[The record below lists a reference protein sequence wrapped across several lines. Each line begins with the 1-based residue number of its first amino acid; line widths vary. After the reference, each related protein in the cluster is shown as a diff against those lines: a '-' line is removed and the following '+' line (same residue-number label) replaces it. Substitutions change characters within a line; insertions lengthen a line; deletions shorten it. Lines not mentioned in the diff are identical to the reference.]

1 MTFAA
6 DELRRAVE
14 RLLDTW
20 RRRGLPGRDALVEV
34 AGLLDASR
42 GAGSLWPRAPAM
54 LTATIDDGIG
64 QGIDIIGRF
73 AGAVGVQV
81 VFDGL
86 LLPPKRIVES
96 ARRLRPDL
104 VGLTVLQ
111 LDSEPELAEIAR
123 GLGCRRRR
131 CSWPA
136 GRPFASTR
144 SWPSGPV
151 WMLSQQPRRIFFGFC
166 WDTIPPFRSLW
177 SPNPNEIEKNS
188 ANRGFF
194 PIVPRRRVGA

>member
-20 RRRGLPGRDALVEV
+20 RRRGLPGRDALVE
-34 AGLLDASR
+34 AAALLDASR

-64 QGIDIIGRF
+64 QGIDIVGRF

-96 ARRLRPDL
+96 AHRLRPDL

-123 GLGCRRRR
+123 GLPPETLLLAGG
-131 CSWPA
+131 PA
-136 GRPFASTR
+136 FRLDPELAERAGVDVVAATAADFLRFLLGYDPA
-144 SWPSGPV
+144 
-151 WMLSQQPRRIFFGFC
+151 LSLP
-166 WDTIPPFRSLW
+166 L
-177 SPNPNEIEKNS
+177 
-188 ANRGFF
+188 
-194 PIVPRRRVGA
+194 VPKPE